1 MAVYEVVARTC
12 FALMIGTV
20 IGLERER
27 KHRPAGMRT
36 HVLVCLGACIIAMIE
51 TEMEARIVAL
61 DNDHINLSM
70 GRVIAQ
76 VVSGIGFLG
85 AGTIFMSQKR
95 VSGLTTA
102 ASLWNAA
109 CLGLAAGMGYYWI
122 AGIGCVLV
130 MVVLM
135 AVIPP

>member
-1 MAVYEVVARTC
+1 
-12 FALMIGTV
+12 
-20 IGLERER
+20 
-27 KHRPAGMRT
+27 
-36 HVLVCLGACIIAMIE
+36 
-51 TEMEARIVAL
+51 MEARIVAL

-76 VVSGIGFLG
+76 VVLG
-85 AGTIFMSQKR
+85 HRLLGRVCTIFMSQKR

-135 AVIPP
+135 ALGKIMHINSVKKVVVQFIHRKRR